1 MSPYYIISDHCVRER
16 ALVASYFGQVIGQY
30 FFLEHCRR
38 RQATAAAA
46 PPCCLATL
54 EKFLVGCNVLPMTA
68 YGLGSSEVGQ
78 PKPKSESCSRR
89 QRRRRRV
96 SRVPPCAAVFK
107 SVPSQCTAHNVSF
120 DEFLSDCL
128 VKNRKQNKQEI
139 NKEENIEITG

>member
-30 FFLEHCRR
+30 LFLEHCRR

-68 YGLGSSEVGQ
+68 YGRVQARSVNPSLKVSLVRGDSSGGGGEFLDAAM
-78 PKPKSESCSRR
+78 
-89 QRRRRRV
+89 RRRLQV
-96 SRVPPCAAVFK
+96 SAKPMHC
-107 SVPSQCTAHNVSF
+107 
-120 DEFLSDCL
+120 
-128 VKNRKQNKQEI
+128 I
-139 NKEENIEITG
+139 M